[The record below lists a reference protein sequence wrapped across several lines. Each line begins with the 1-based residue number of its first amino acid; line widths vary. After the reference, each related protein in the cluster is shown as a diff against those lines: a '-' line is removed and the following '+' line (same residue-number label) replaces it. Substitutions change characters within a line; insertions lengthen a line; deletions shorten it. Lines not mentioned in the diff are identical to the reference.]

1 LVKSVAITAEIQEST
16 HSGPA
21 MPSSQQLLQVIR
33 IQTEIAKL
41 GLDLGGVMQ
50 FIVEQTLPL
59 IDADGA
65 AIELAEGGEMVYRA
79 AAGIASPQLG
89 LRLNLDTSLSGLC
102 VIKGE
107 VLSCAD
113 SEIDPRVDRLAC
125 QKVGLRSMIVMPLMH
140 KGVTVG
146 VLKAMSKQADKFSEA
161 DIRLLSM
168 LSEVVAAAMY
178 FAVKYDSDD
187 LFRKATQDGMTGLAN
202 RALFMDRLRN
212 AVAQSSRQ
220 QGCAGI
226 LMVDMDG
233 LKEINDTHGHRVGD
247 AVIVEFSNR
256 IKAAARTTDTVARL
270 GGDEFGV
277 ILTPIEDW
285 ESIDTVT
292 QRIHADIQ
300 SPFFFEDQEYQLNA
314 SIGAAL
320 VPGDGEEP
328 EKVLEVADQRM
339 YQIKRARKQSDKPA

>member
-1 LVKSVAITAEIQEST
+1 M
-16 HSGPA
+16 PA
-21 MPSSQQLLQVIR
+21 HQQLMQVIR

-59 IDADGA
+59 INADGA

-79 AAGIASPQLG
+79 AAGIAKPQLG
-89 LRLNLDTSLSGLC
+89 LRLRLDTSLSGLS
-102 VIKGE
+102 VINGE

-113 SEIDPRVDRLAC
+113 SETDPRVDRLAC
-125 QKVGLRSMIVMPLMH
+125 QKVGLRSMIVMPLVH
-140 KGVTVG
+140 KSVTVG
-146 VLKAMSKQADKFSEA
+146 VLKAMSIQPDKFGEG
-161 DIRLLSM
+161 DIRLLAM

-178 FAVKYDSDD
+178 FAVKYDNDD

-212 AVAQSSRQ
+212 AVAQSGRQ
-220 QGCAGI
+220 QHCAGI

-233 LKEINDTHGHRVGD
+233 LKQINDTYGHRVGD

-270 GGDEFGV
+270 GGDEFGI

-285 ESIDTVT
+285 DSIDSVT
-292 QRIHADIQ
+292 RRINADIQ
-300 SPFFFEDQEYQLNA
+300 PPFVFEDQEYHLNA

-320 VPGDGEEP
+320 VPGDGNEP

-339 YQIKRARKQSDKPA
+339 YQAKRSRKKTAIPS